1 MLHRNNIVSSS
12 LAALEIEPEAKESL
26 LSSPDNFLSTLSVSE
41 RESIQAVLLPAYKR
55 GFRIIFLVMAS
66 LAALSFVF
74 AWFLMPQVRLER
86 DDDAKLK
93 EEGLKESE
101 KVKG

>member
-1 MLHRNNIVSSS
+1 MSNS
-12 LAALEIEPEAKESL
+12 LTTLDLEPKAREKL
-26 LSSPDNFLSTLSVSE
+26 LSSPDNYLSTLPSAE

-55 GFRIIFLVMAS
+55 GFRVIFLTMAS
-66 LAALSFVF
+66 LAVLSFVL

-101 KVKG
+101 KSKN

>member
-1 MLHRNNIVSSS
+1 MSHRNNLVSSS
-12 LAALEIEPEAKESL
+12 LTTLNLEPEIREKL
-26 LSSPDNFLSTLSVSE
+26 LSSPDNYLSTLPRSE

-55 GFRIIFLVMAS
+55 GFRVIFLVMAS
-66 LAALSFVF
+66 LAVLAFVF

-93 EEGLKESE
+93 EEGMKESE
-101 KVKG
+101 KSEK

>member
-1 MLHRNNIVSSS
+1 MTVLD
-12 LAALEIEPEAKESL
+12 LEPEAREKL
-26 LSSPDNFLSTLSVSE
+26 FSSPDNYLSTLPSAE

-55 GFRIIFLVMAS
+55 GFRVIFLVMAS
-66 LAALSFVF
+66 LAVLSFVF

-93 EEGLKESE
+93 EEGMKGSE
-101 KVKG
+101 KSKN